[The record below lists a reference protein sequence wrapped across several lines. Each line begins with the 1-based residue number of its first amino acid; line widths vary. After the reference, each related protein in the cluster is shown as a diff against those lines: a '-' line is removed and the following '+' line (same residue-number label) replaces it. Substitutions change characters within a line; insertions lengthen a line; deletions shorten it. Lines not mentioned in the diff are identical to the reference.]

1 MNSSFD
7 AQAAVLAQG
16 IRAVAGKLKRRM
28 RAQGNIGD
36 LSPSQ
41 IGVLVHLEK
50 HGPATT
56 SDLAR
61 AESMRPQS
69 MGAVV
74 AALET
79 AGLVEGAPDA
89 ADGRKTLLS
98 LTPAC
103 RWWIAEGRAARQDW
117 LMRTIEARLSPE
129 EQEQL
134 AAALGLLDR
143 IVGE

>member
-1 MNSSFD
+1 MTSSFD

-28 RAQGNIGD
+28 REQGNIGD
-36 LSPSQ
+36 LTPSQ

-50 HGPATT
+50 YGPATT

-61 AESMRPQS
+61 AEAMRPQS

-74 AALET
+74 TALEA
-79 AGLVEGAPDA
+79 AGLVQGAADPV
-89 ADGRKTLLS
+89 DGRKTMLS

-103 RWWIAEGRAARQDW
+103 RWWIEEGRAARQDW

-129 EQEQL
+129 EQALL
-134 AAALGLLDR
+134 ATALSLLDR
-143 IVGE
+143 IVTE